1 MDLTG
6 IYNDN
11 EFYTEHYLSELFGD
25 DIKDVLKAWRDE
37 AETES
42 QTPYKRL
49 EALNRPFFE
58 LHNNL
63 SKYKNGQ
70 RIEELRSFY
79 KEQLKVLGYE
89 FNHQLKQGADDVY
102 LPVANEIEQHGRP
115 TCWVLECGF
124 VSVENEEDTDLDPLE
139 LEVAEEQLSEA
150 PVDADTVAGMSIFDV
165 VNKVLFRME
174 EPPRWVVI
182 VGPGQTVLID
192 RSKWN
197 EKRILRFDWSEIFG
211 RREKETLQ
219 ASAVLLHR
227 ENLAPSDGEA
237 LHETLDEASHKHAYG
252 VSKDLKYSVREAV
265 EKLGNEAIW
274 YLRNVSKVKVYEG
287 EINEREFTNECLRY
301 LYRMLFL
308 FYIEARPEL
317 GFAPMDSEVYRKGYS
332 LEHLRDLEMVNL
344 TTPEGRNGY
353 YIDKSI
359 SKLFKYVFEGITPEG
374 SQGSLLEG
382 AGDEESQHNTFSI
395 SSLHGHIFDPHLTP
409 TLNKVKLRNHVWQDI
424 IELMSLT
431 REGGARK
438 RRGRV
443 SYAQLGI
450 NQLGAVYEGL
460 LSYTGF
466 FAEEDLYEVKKAKE
480 TYDPLKHAYF
490 VTKDELDEYKHEE
503 RVFKNGEQLMH
514 PKGSFIYRLSGR
526 EREKSAS
533 YYTPEVLTESL
544 VKYSLKELVTDEMS
558 ADDLLKLTLCEPA
571 MGSGAFIN
579 EGMNQLADLYLQR
592 KQEELGEALDPDQYT
607 YEKQRVKAYLADN
620 NVYGVDLNP
629 IAVELAEV
637 SLWLNTIHKDGHVPW
652 FGEQLRTG
660 NSLIGAR
667 REVYRTDQ
675 LTQSKGRYGAWMF
688 EAPKRV
694 PLDEDRDKHEIYH
707 FLLPDNNMSKYNDK
721 TVKKRYKEE
730 IKEIKDWQN
739 QFVKSFDE
747 EDLQTFRNLSNAVDQ
762 LWETHVEQLKRLK
775 DRVEDPLPIYGHD
788 DIGDVR
794 RKSTRQKDDLWNKVL
809 RSHNVQASSPY
820 RRLKLAMD
828 YWCALWFWPI
838 DKADL
843 LPSRDQ
849 YLMDLQM
856 ILEGEVY
863 GMSFKAG
870 EQKEMFA
877 SDFMVEEQKELFE
890 EIGYVDVDELCD
902 KFDRLRV
909 VQDLAE
915 RYRFMHWELE
925 FADLFADEGGFDLI
939 LGNPPWLQINWNE
952 SGVLGDF
959 KPLFNFRNFSA
970 SKISKKREVAFSENS
985 RLESL
990 WKQEY
995 EEAESTQNF
1004 LNASSN
1010 FKLLEGQKANLY
1022 KCFVPKLWYLES
1034 PQGIVG
1040 LLHPEG
1046 LYEDPKGRK
1055 LRSRLYIRLRNHF
1068 QLVNE
1073 LQLFKDVDHHT
1084 KFSINIYGPK
1094 REKIK
1099 FNNISN
1105 LFTPTTIDR
1114 CFNHDGSGSVPGVK
1128 EEQIQKGGRI
1138 TTKWGVAGHSNRIIQ
1153 ITSKE
1158 LKLFQKVFEE
1168 EETLPGGARLL
1179 AIHSQELIL
1188 VLKKFANQKLNFSQI
1203 QEDYFTTQHWNETN
1217 AQKEGIISRNTQFPD
1232 SIDSLI
1238 LSGPHFFVCNPFYK
1252 TPRRVCEKNSNYDE
1266 IDLTKIDENYIPR
1279 TNYIPDC
1286 STEKYRNLTPK
1297 VSWKTQ
1303 EDENEK
1309 PVTDFFRIAW
1319 RKMISSGLERTLV
1332 PSLIPKKV
1340 GHIFSL
1346 VSVAFKNQSDLIVTA
1361 GLMGSILY
1369 DFFVKTTGKSNFTNG
1384 DFKILPFI
1392 EPPVCIKSRIF
1403 SRVLTLSCLTKD
1415 FKQLWDNNCDS
1426 NFQNDSWTK
1435 KCTQLKM
1442 DFFKC
1447 VTKSWEMSSALRT
1460 DYMRRQAMI
1469 EIDVLVAITFGL
1481 TLDELNTLY
1490 RVQFPVLREYEA
1502 DTWYDQNGRIVFTA
1516 SRGLTG
1522 VGLKRTSSSAKR
1534 VMEDKAVVGYS
1545 VDAPNMQV
1553 ENEAIGWNDVKHLE
1567 EGVVYKTFMDD
1578 TQPGGPVERTVEF
1591 HAPFDRCDREEDYET
1606 AWKAF
1611 EERGI
1616 TSDTEAGAEV

>member
-1 MDLTG
+1 M
-6 IYNDN
+6 
-11 EFYTEHYLSELFGD
+11 
-25 DIKDVLKAWRDE
+25 
-37 AETES
+37 
-42 QTPYKRL
+42 
-49 EALNRPFFE
+49 
-58 LHNNL
+58 
-63 SKYKNGQ
+63 
-70 RIEELRSFY
+70 
-79 KEQLKVLGYE
+79 
-89 FNHQLKQGADDVY
+89 
-102 LPVANEIEQHGRP
+102 
-115 TCWVLECGF
+115 
-124 VSVENEEDTDLDPLE
+124 
-139 LEVAEEQLSEA
+139 AEEQLADA
-150 PVDADTVAGMSIFDV
+150 PVDADTVAGMKIFDV
-165 VNKVLFRME
+165 INKVLFRME
-174 EPPRWVVI
+174 EPPRWVI
-182 VGPGQTVLID
+182 ILGPGQTVLVD

-227 ENLAPSDGEA
+227 ENLVPSDGEA

-252 VSKDLKYSVREAV
+252 VSEDLKYSVREAV

-274 YLRNVSKVKVYEG
+274 YLRNVRKEKVYDG
-287 EINEREFTNECLRY
+287 EIDEREFTNECLRY
-301 LYRMLFL
+301 IYRMLFL

-344 TTPEGRNGY
+344 STPEGRNGY
-353 YIDKSI
+353 YIDESV
-359 SKLFKYVFEGITPEG
+359 SKLFNYVFEGITPEG
-374 SQGSLLEG
+374 SQGSLLDG
-382 AGDEESQHNTFSI
+382 ADDEESQHNTFSI
-395 SSLHGHIFDPHLTP
+395 SSLHGHIFDPRLTP

-450 NQLGAVYEGL
+450 NQLGGVYEGL

-466 FAEEDLYEVKKAKE
+466 FAEEDLYEVKKPGE
-480 TYDPLKHAYF
+480 PYDPLEHAYF

-503 RVFKNGEQLMH
+503 RVFKKGEQLMH

-544 VKYSLKELVTDEMS
+544 VKYSLKELVTDDMS
-558 ADDLLKLTLCEPA
+558 ADDLLDLTICEPA
-571 MGSGAFIN
+571 MGSGAFLN
-579 EGMNQLADLYLQR
+579 EAMNQLADIYLKR
-592 KQEELGEALDPDQYT
+592 KQDELGEALNPEDYMK
-607 YEKQRVKAYLADN
+607 EKQRVKAYLADN

-694 PLDEDRDKHEIYH
+694 PLGEERGKHEIYH
-707 FLLPDNNMSKYNDK
+707 FLLPDNNMSNYNDK

-730 IKEIKDWQN
+730 INEINDWQN

-788 DIGDVR
+788 NIRDVR

-809 RSHNVQASSPY
+809 RSQNVQASSPY

-863 GMSFKAG
+863 GMAAKVG

-890 EIGYVDVDELCD
+890 EIGYVDVDELCER
-902 KFDRLRV
+902 FDRLGI

-925 FADLFADEGGFDLI
+925 FADIFVEDDGFDLI
-939 LGNPPWLQINWNE
+939 LGNPPWMKIEWKE
-952 SGVLGDF
+952 SGIIGDYQPVF
-959 KPLFNFRNFSA
+959 ALRNFSA
-970 SKISKKREVAFSENS
+970 SKLNELRNEIFNQVPQ
-985 RLESL
+985 LERG
-990 WKQEY
+990 WRQEY
-995 EEAESTQNF
+995 EENEGLQNF
-1004 LNASSN
+1004 LNGIAN
-1010 FKLLEGQKANLY
+1010 YPLLHGMQNNLY
-1022 KCFVPKLWYLES
+1022 KCFI
-1034 PQGIVG
+1034 PQCWFLGSNDGISG

-1046 LYEDPKGRK
+1046 PYDDPKGGLFRNEIYH
-1055 LRSRLYIRLRNHF
+1055 RLKGHYQFH
-1068 QLVNE
+1068 NE
-1073 LQLFKDVDHHT
+1073 LKLFSEVHHAT
-1084 KFSINIYGPK
+1084 TFSINIYD
-1094 REKIK
+1094 
-1099 FNNISN
+1099 ISKSEINFKHLAN
-1105 LFTPTTIDR
+1105 LFAPVTIDKSYKH
-1114 CFNHDGSGSVPGVK
+1114 NGTGLVPGIK
-1128 EEQIQKGGRI
+1128 EEEIRQDGRVD
-1138 TTKWGVAGHSNRIIQ
+1138 TSWGVSGHRNRIIE
-1153 ITSKE
+1153 ITNRE
-1158 LKLFQKVFEE
+1158 LKLFAELFDEE
-1168 EETLPGGARLL
+1168 GTSPAEARLPAL
-1179 AIHSQELIL
+1179 HSLELIS
-1188 VLKKFANQKLNFSQI
+1188 VLEKFANQPKKLSDFKG
-1203 QEDYFTTQHWNETN
+1203 DYTSLEMWHETN
-1217 AQKEGIISRNTQFPD
+1217 AQKDETIERSTQFPEKPEQW
-1232 SIDSLI
+1232 I
-1238 LSGPHFFVCNPFYK
+1238 LSGPHFFVANPLYK
-1252 TPRRVCEKNSNYDE
+1252 TPKSECTKNSDYDE
-1266 IDLTKIDENYIPR
+1266 IDLLTIDGEYIPR
-1279 TNYIPDC
+1279 TNYVPGCEIESYKSRIPQV
-1286 STEKYRNLTPK
+1286 PW
-1297 VSWKTQ
+1297 V
-1303 EDENEK
+1303 NEEE
-1309 PVTDFFRIAW
+1309 PQPRIVTDYYRLAN
-1319 RKMISSGLERTLV
+1319 REMVGPSAERTLIPV
-1332 PSLIPKKV
+1332 IIPKKV
-1340 GHIFSL
+1340 GHINTVLST
-1346 VSVAFKNQSDLIVTA
+1346 AFKDPFKLAIFSAHLSSIVF
-1361 GLMGSILY
+1361 
-1369 DFFVKTTGKSNFTNG
+1369 DFRVKTTGMGHVNTSMLNN
-1384 DFKILPFI
+1384 LPFVI
-1392 EPPVCIKSRIF
+1392 DSKINGPIIN
-1403 SRVLTLSCLTKD
+1403 RVLGLNAVNKLYKD
-1415 FKQLWDNNCDS
+1415 FLESLCSKLSTD
-1426 NFQNDSWTK
+1426 DSWTK
-1435 KCTQLKM
+1435 KDQRLSNGFFRSIFKGWESFQFLK
-1442 DFFKC
+1442 
-1447 VTKSWEMSSALRT
+1447 T
-1460 DYMRRQAMI
+1460 DYERRQALV
-1469 EIDVLVAITFGL
+1469 EIDVLSAKALNL
-1481 TLDELNTLY
+1481 TLEELKTIY
-1490 RVQFPVLREYEA
+1490 RVQFPVKRQYEA
-1502 DTWYDQNGRIVFTA
+1502 DTWYDQNGRIIFTS

-1522 VGLKRTSSSAKR
+1522 VGLKRTNSSAKR
-1534 VMEDKAVVGYS
+1534 VVRDKSVIGYS
-1545 VDAPNMQV
+1545 VDAPNMKV

-1567 EGVVYKTFMDD
+1567 EGIVYKTFMDD

-1616 TSDTEAGAEV
+1616 TSTSEAGAEV